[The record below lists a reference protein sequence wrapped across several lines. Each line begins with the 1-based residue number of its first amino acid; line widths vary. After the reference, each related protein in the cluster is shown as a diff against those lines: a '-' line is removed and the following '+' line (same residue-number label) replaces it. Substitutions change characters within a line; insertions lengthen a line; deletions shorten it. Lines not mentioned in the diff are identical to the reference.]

1 MIDFVRKNGTIKVF
15 VITERESPRISKNIA
30 VVVSAVWLVER
41 LLRPVRAQVD
51 VKLPEYRR

>member
-1 MIDFVRKNGTIKVF
+1 VIDFVRKNGTIKVF